1 MATATNQ
8 DILQAYQ
15 QSVGAGEG
23 QVNTQLLIQAL
34 RDRQKRAVEEDAMF
48 AKKIQSGGKAGLNV
62 LKARRDFL
70 LAKRANPD
78 LKFTKFMSDPQT
90 AGKYMEQGAE
100 SIASGKSPAIGLKET
115 FNPFSKNYARNLN
128 VEKSNEM
135 LQGLRRDVNQAI
147 PSAEASMLPN
157 QKLNAMPGFDD
168 YSNLP
173 SPPSAPVTPPMGD
186 ITEQGLQQKLQE
198 QLEKQR
204 LQLHSKLTAGQPSLF
219 DMSRGAGVNIPSSQ
233 SQYAPE
239 LIDMGAEAVGKAT
252 PPASFGEIRKGA
264 SSLGLDSIEKVAVPD
279 PTTGASQSSGMA
291 GKALGSVGGILQTL
305 KGAKGMAK
313 KGANIG
319 NVSQSL
325 GGMATLAGLGPI
337 GLGLG
342 LLGGIASLRRRK

>member
-8 DILQAYQ
+8 DILEAYQ

-70 LAKRANPD
+70 LAKRANPN
-78 LKFTKFMSDPQT
+78 LKFTQFMSDPKT
-90 AGKYMEQGAE
+90 AGKYMEQGAS

-128 VEKSNEM
+128 VERSNESLEM
-135 LQGLRRDVNQAI
+135 LNNLRSGAT

-157 QKLNAMPGFDD
+157 QPLGEMPGFDD
-168 YSNLP
+168 FSNLP
-173 SPPSAPVTPPMGD
+173 SPPPPPAMGD
-186 ITEQGLQQKLQE
+186 VSSKGLSALLK
-198 QLEKQR
+198 K
-204 LQLHSKLTAGQPSLF
+204 GQTPI
-219 DMSRGAGVNIPSSQ
+219 VPQ
-233 SQYAPE
+233 VTTQYASPSQVASMTKANP
-239 LIDMGAEAVGKAT
+239 IQMQAVDAVPSPLQG
-252 PPASFGEIRKGA
+252 IRRGA
-264 SSLGLDSIEKVAVPD
+264 SSLGLDNIEKVPVPD
-279 PTTGASQSSGMA
+279 PTAGASQGAGMA
-291 GKALGSVGGILQTL
+291 GKALGSLGGVLQTL

-313 KGANIG
+313 EGANIG

>member
-15 QSVGAGEG
+15 QSIGAGEG

-34 RDRQKRAVEEDAMF
+34 RDRQKRAVEQDAMT
-48 AKKIQSGGKAGLNV
+48 AERWKSGGKLGLNT

-135 LQGLRRDVNQAI
+135 LQGLRKNAT
-147 PSAEASMLPN
+147 SSSEASMLPD
-157 QKLNAMPGFDD
+157 QKLGAMPGFDD

-173 SPPSAPVTPPMGD
+173 SPPPAPVPPPMGD
-186 ITEQGLQQKLQE
+186 ITGQGLQQKL
-198 QLEKQR
+198 
-204 LQLHSKLTAGQPSLF
+204 TAGQTPIGFQMQDVPLSKIA
-219 DMSRGAGVNIPSSQ
+219 DYTKANPQ
-233 SQYAPE
+233 
-239 LIDMGAEAVGKAT
+239 LIDMGAGAVGKA
-252 PPASFGEIRKGA
+252 PSSMPLDGIRRGA
-264 SSLGLDSIEKVAVPD
+264 SSLGLDSVEKVAVPD
-279 PTTGASQSSGMA
+279 PTAGASQGAGMA
-291 GKALGSVGGILQTL
+291 GKALGSAGGILQTL

-313 KGANIG
+313 EGANIG